1 MSPLVSVV
9 LVLVLVGALAL
20 LKRKSAGRAD
30 ALAEANIQHLLH
42 LTSHSGTP
50 TDLFSKGF
58 HNEKSWWHMSEAGI
72 NRMASIQGNSISLRD
87 QESIDWL
94 CAAGDQLG
102 HTILASITHLKESG
116 QYPQD
121 MSQEQQDRLF
131 ALLLEDS
138 MAHTYDMLKKEERSG
153 AEIEALMS
161 CFSQSL
167 LDRPLEKTRF
177 KELIKRRVPSER
189 MEVVASM
196 GISILSAG
204 PEEIQTVRDNVNVVR
219 HKTQQ
224 LMSQLPAE

>member
-1 MSPLVSVV
+1 MSPLVSIV
-9 LVLVLVGALAL
+9 LVLVLVGALFL
-20 LKRKSAGRAD
+20 LKRNSEKRAD
-30 ALAEANIQHLLH
+30 PLAEANIQRLLH
-42 LTSHSGTP
+42 LTSHSQTP

-58 HNEKSWWHMSEAGI
+58 HNDKSWWHMSEAGI
-72 NRMASIQGNSISLRD
+72 NKVAAIQGNSISLRD

-94 CAAGDQLG
+94 CAAGDQLS
-102 HTILASITHLKESG
+102 HSILASITHLKESG

-138 MAHTYDMLKKEERSG
+138 MAHTYDMLKKQERSG

-167 LDRPLEKTRF
+167 LDRPLEKTRY

-196 GISILSAG
+196 GITILKAE
-204 PEEIQTVRDNVNVVR
+204 PEALQSVRDNVNVVR
-219 HKTQQ
+219 HKTKQ
-224 LMSQLPAE
+224 LLSKLPAE